1 QMGSQGNNNIIC
13 KLQEKIL
20 VGDGGQNAFQLPQT
34 AFTFLGISGREQR
47 NKMVYLFH
55 NLSVVK
61 GGNFSGAFNEIHGV
75 IALYSFDQHSQQ
87 RFKIRVFLP
96 LIINGNGLVGKGY
109 GLKISIQFLIGGFSV
124 SKEKQK
130 NIFDIYE
137 VNLCIRHTF
146 LAESMEFFQ
155 TEIQIFFFQ
164 VIDTAELIRDI
175 CQIQIM
181 LVGLKKRIRQRD

>member
-1 QMGSQGNNNIIC
+1 MLLDIVYEFRNKRAVLPGTERRNGYDFLDIVQDQNRDLCHIFFFVQVVKEICDLRKDPGGQMGSQGNNNIIC

-61 GGNFSGAFNEIHGV
+61 GGNFSGAFNEIHDV

-96 LIINGNGLVGKGY
+96 LIINGNGLAGKGY
-109 GLKISIQFLIGGFSV
+109 
-124 SKEKQK
+124 
-130 NIFDIYE
+130 
-137 VNLCIRHTF
+137 
-146 LAESMEFFQ
+146 
-155 TEIQIFFFQ
+155 
-164 VIDTAELIRDI
+164 
-175 CQIQIM
+175 
-181 LVGLKKRIRQRD
+181 